1 MSILPS
7 RRLFTF
13 AEYDQMVATGIL
25 RDDDR
30 VELIEGE
37 IVAMRPIGCRHAAC
51 LRKLDRAI
59 RELLADRVL
68 VSVLCPVAISN
79 WSQPNPDVALLVP
92 RDDDYADAHPLPRQV
107 QVLIEVS
114 DSSLAYDK
122 QVKAPIY
129 AKAGIREYWIVDLK
143 AKQIVVYKRPR
154 SGRYSVVHA
163 HGLRDRFTSPR
174 FPGVEFVIRDLLP

>member
-7 RRLFTF
+7 RRPFTV
-13 AEYDQMVATGIL
+13 AEYDQMVETGIL

-37 IVAMRPIGCRHAAC
+37 IVAMSPIGSRHAAC
-51 LRKLDRAI
+51 VRRLTKVLSR
-59 RELLADRVL
+59 LLADKTE
-68 VSVLCPVAISN
+68 VSVQCPVAIPD
-79 WSQPNPDVALLVP
+79 WSEPNPDVALLVP
-92 RDDDYADAHPLPRQV
+92 RDDDYADAHPVPRQV

-122 QVKAPIY
+122 QVKEPLY

-143 AKQIVVYKRPR
+143 AKRIVVYKRPR

-174 FPGVEFVIRDLLP
+174 FPSIEFVVRDLLP